1 MEIILG
7 SIMFWRRKGKPNKIH
22 SVELAPTSSKFEA
35 AFKML
40 SEDAPTQN
48 EFICLFQ
55 TEAYQEDR
63 QALRRFQENYENST
77 LTDYSRW
84 LNGSTHY
91 HVFHRMVENF
101 LAHKLNAPLT
111 TSEALSISSRSINS
125 ENFKPP
131 KQLAEGE
138 SFEAQW
144 DTETDLSQLHRSMM
158 DTLRISSTP
167 RP

>member
-7 SIMFWRRKGKPNKIH
+7 NIMFWRRKGKPNKIH
-22 SVELAPTSSKFEA
+22 SVELAPTSSEFEA
-35 AFKML
+35 AFKIL
-40 SEDAPTQN
+40 SQDEETQS
-48 EFICLFQ
+48 EFISLFQ

-63 QALRRFQENYENST
+63 QALLRFQENYDNST

-101 LAHKLNAPLT
+101 LAHKLDRALT
-111 TSEALSISSRSINS
+111 TSEALSISSRSINN

-131 KQLAEGE
+131 KQLARGE
-138 SFEAQW
+138 SFESQL
-144 DTETDLSQLHRSMM
+144 DIETDLSQLHRSMM
-158 DTLRISSTP
+158 DALRLNTTP